1 MAIATAERDKMIENF
16 QRPSKEEYFKE
27 IVEVVAKRSTCTHAQ
42 VGALLVTADGQIL
55 STGYN
60 GSVALMPHCTDVGCL
75 EDKDGHCI
83 ATVHAEQNAIAQAA
97 KHGVSPEGAI
107 LYTTLFPC
115 IACLKLILASGVKH
129 IKYINE
135 YHAKNPYEEELI
147 ETLGIQVEKI

>member
-1 MAIATAERDKMIENF
+1 MTIVTAERDKMIENF

-75 EDKDGHCI
+75 EDKD
-83 ATVHAEQNAIAQAA
+83 
-97 KHGVSPEGAI
+97 
-107 LYTTLFPC
+107 
-115 IACLKLILASGVKH
+115 
-129 IKYINE
+129 
-135 YHAKNPYEEELI
+135 
-147 ETLGIQVEKI
+147 

>member
-1 MAIATAERDKMIENF
+1 MSEKIK
-16 QRPSKEEYFKE
+16 RPSKDEYFKE
-27 IVEVVAKRSTCTHAQ
+27 IVQVVAKRSTCNHAQ
-42 VGALLVTADGQIL
+42 VGALLVSPSGQLL

-60 GSVALMPHCTDVGCL
+60 GSVSGMPHCTDVGCL

-115 IACLKLILASGVKH
+115 IACLKLVLASGVKE
-129 IKYINE
+129 IKYIDE
-135 YHAKNPYEEELI
+135 YHAKDDYEESLI
-147 ETLGIQVEKI
+147 KTLGISCEKI